1 MTRTTRNVVT
11 AAVALALVVVG
22 VVAGVWWAGRGADD
36 ATSASTSAGGSSAQR
51 EVLYWYD
58 PMVPDQRFDR
68 PGKSPFMDMDLVPRY
83 ANKGASSDQGGRTG
97 VTIDPGIQQNLGIR
111 TEEVEMGRL
120 SGQVSVP
127 ATLEWDLR
135 RQSVVSTPVA
145 AIVSRLH
152 VRAPYEEVGRGQ
164 PLASVLAPEWSSAL
178 GELRALEQ
186 SDSAAARSLR
196 SAARQ
201 RLRVLGLKSGST
213 VGADGG
219 VVLRAP
225 DAGVVT
231 EVLVREGETVMPGAP
246 LFRINGTGTLWLQ
259 AAIPQAGTAGIRAG
273 TPVQATVSAVPGR
286 TFEGEVE
293 ALLPQVEAGSRTQRA
308 RIVLRN
314 EDGLLAPGMFA
325 QLSLR
330 PEAGESMPLVPSEA
344 LILDG
349 DSSRV
354 LVVGDDGRF
363 VPVLV
368 RTGRSIGG
376 RTEILAGLQG
386 GERVV
391 VSGQFLIDSEASLSG
406 ALERLQPAAAAN
418 GGGAPKPAAEAAMDG
433 MDHSGMD
440 HGQDDEADAP
450 DDGKPQ

>member
-1 MTRTTRNVVT
+1 MSQAKRNAVGAV
-11 AAVALALVVVG
+11 VALALVVAG
-22 VVAGVWWAGRGADD
+22 VAGGIWWAGRGAAP
-36 ATSASTSAGGSSAQR
+36 ATSAAGASPTRG

-58 PMVPDQRFDR
+58 PMVPGQRFDK

-83 ANKGASSDQGGRTG
+83 ADKAGSAG
-97 VTIDPGIQQNLGIR
+97 VSIDPGIQQNLGIR
-111 TEEVEMGRL
+111 TATVEVGRL
-120 SGQVSVP
+120 SGQVTVP
-127 ATLEWDLR
+127 ATLEWDQR
-135 RQSVVSTPVA
+135 RQSVVSVPVA

-152 VRAPYEEVGRGQ
+152 VRAPYEDVVRGQ

-178 GELRALEQ
+178 GELRALER

-201 RLRVLGLKSGST
+201 RLQVLGLTSGSS
-213 VGADGG
+213 VGADGA

-225 DAGVVT
+225 ADGIVT
-231 EVLVREGETVMPGAP
+231 ELLVREGETVMPGTP
-246 LFRINGTGTLWLQ
+246 LFRINGTGTLWLE
-259 AAIPQAGTAGIRAG
+259 AAIPQAGTAGIGPG
-273 TPVQATVSAVPGR
+273 TAVEATVSAVPGR

-325 QLSLR
+325 ELR
-330 PEAGESMPLVPSEA
+330 LQPDSGQALPLVPSEA
-344 LILDG
+344 LIQDG

-363 VPVLV
+363 APVAV

-386 GERVV
+386 GEKVV
-391 VSGQFLIDSEASLSG
+391 ASGQFLIDSEASLSG
-406 ALERLQPAAAAN
+406 ALERLQPVVPVPGA
-418 GGGAPKPAAEAAMDG
+418 GAPATQPEAQTGGMQTGAMDDRG
-433 MDHSGMD
+433 ASRRPPEPAG
-440 HGQDDEADAP
+440 GP
-450 DDGKPQ
+450 DRGERR